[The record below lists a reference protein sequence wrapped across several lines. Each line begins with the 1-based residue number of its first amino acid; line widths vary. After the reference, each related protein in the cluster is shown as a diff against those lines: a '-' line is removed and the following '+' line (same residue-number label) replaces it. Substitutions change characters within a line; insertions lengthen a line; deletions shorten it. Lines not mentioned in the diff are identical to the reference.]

1 MDIPLCV
8 DLDGTLIKT
17 DMLFETFL
25 LLIKKNPFYLV
36 FCLWWWVSGG
46 KAYLK
51 EQIANRVQI
60 NPALL
65 PYSQNFLSFL
75 KDEKSK
81 GRQLILATA
90 SNKGLANSIA
100 NYLGIFSEVIAS
112 DGVCNLRGKAKRDV
126 LNQKF
131 GQGKY
136 DYAGNSKDDLK
147 VWGSARSAILVNPDA
162 SVLRQSKK
170 MERVAQVFAS
180 GNQFIRTLPRLLR
193 VHQYV
198 KNILVF
204 TPLIVGHLFNASA
217 IINSCLAFVVFCL
230 LASSAYMLNDLLD
243 LEADRQHRTKRNRP
257 FASGDTPLIWG
268 LLFSPLFFV
277 IGCGLALFLAP
288 EFFICVI
295 AYYFLTIFY
304 SFYFKK
310 KMLVDVFVLAML
322 YTVRIIAGIAA
333 VHSDYS
339 PWLIS
344 FSIFLFLSLAFVK
357 RYSELDVLKKEN
369 KISTVGR
376 GYHVED
382 LQQLGVF
389 GTVSGYI
396 SVLVLALYLNSNQ
409 AFILYRYS
417 AFLWFICLLLLFW
430 VSRIWMLATRGEMHD
445 DPVVFALKDKVSW
458 IAIFMT
464 CLIII
469 VATL

>member
-1 MDIPLCV
+1 MDTPLCV
-8 DLDGTLIKT
+8 DLDGTLIKS
-17 DMLFETFL
+17 DLLFETFL
-25 LLIKKNPFYLV
+25 LLIKKNPFYLF
-36 FCLWWWVSGG
+36 FCLGWWLSGG

-51 EQIANRVQI
+51 QQIANRVQL

-75 KDEKSK
+75 KEEKSK
-81 GRQLILATA
+81 GRTLVLATA
-90 SNKGLANSIA
+90 SDRKLADLVSG
-100 NYLGIFSEVIAS
+100 YLGIFSEVIAS
-112 DGVCNLRGKAKRDV
+112 DGLRNLRGMTKTEV

-131 GQGKY
+131 GEGQY
-136 DYAGNSKDDLK
+136 DYAGNSKDDLN
-147 VWGSARSAILVNPDA
+147 VWRSARSAILVNPDA
-162 SVLRQSKK
+162 GVVKQSEKMKK
-170 MERVAQVFAS
+170 VTQIFAS
-180 GNQFIRTLPRLLR
+180 GTHFLKTLPRLLR

-204 TPLIVGHLFNASA
+204 TPLIVGHLLNSTA
-217 IINSCLAFVVFCL
+217 IVHSVLAFVVFCL
-230 LASSAYMLNDLLD
+230 LASSAYLLNDLLD

-257 FASGDTPLIWG
+257 FASGDVPIYFGLIC
-268 LLFSPLFFV
+268 SPLFLIVGSF
-277 IGCGLALFLAP
+277 LALYLSK
-288 EFFICVI
+288 EFFFCIA
-295 AYYFLTIFY
+295 AYYLLTIFY

-310 KMLVDVFVLAML
+310 KMLVDVFVLALL

-333 VHSDYS
+333 VNSDYS

-376 GYHVED
+376 GYHVDD
-382 LQQLGVF
+382 LHQLGIF

-409 AFILYRYS
+409 ALILYRYS
-417 AFLWFICLLLLFW
+417 GFLWFICLILLYW
-430 VSRIWMLATRGEMHD
+430 VSRIWMMTTRGEMHD
-445 DPVVFALKDKVSW
+445 DPIVFALKDKISW
-458 IAIFMT
+458 MAILIAS
-464 CLIII
+464 LIII